1 MQVLS
6 LSEREKIE
14 LLADGVKDF
23 FISED
28 LLIKRLV
35 LLDNVPDFID
45 HVRRITEDNI
55 ITRRGELPK
64 HAIKKPNGT
73 SNSADAEKTCFTC
86 KKPGHL
92 SKDCRIAKATCFKC
106 GQTDHLSTTCP
117 RKETKQIATL
127 NPEEQAASSSTMEP
141 LAALHHAEDVLQI
154 GSNSEAKSCIQIRRA
169 NNEKI

>member
-1 MQVLS
+1 MQLLS

-23 FISED
+23 H
-28 LLIKRLV
+28 LRRLV
-35 LLDNVPDFID
+35 LNDWIDNVPDFID
-45 HVRRITEDNI
+45 HVRRITEDNV

-117 RKETKQIATL
+117 RKETKQVAIL
-127 NPEEQAASSSTMEP
+127 NPEEQAASSSTTEP

-154 GSNSEAKSCIQIRRA
+154 GSNSEAKSTVA
-169 NNEKI
+169 WGLLLTLGS